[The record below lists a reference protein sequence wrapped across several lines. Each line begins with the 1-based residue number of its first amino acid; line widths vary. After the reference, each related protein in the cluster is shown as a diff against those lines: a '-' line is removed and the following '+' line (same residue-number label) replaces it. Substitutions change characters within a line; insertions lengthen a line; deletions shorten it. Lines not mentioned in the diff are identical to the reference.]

1 MKKNLVKIIA
11 IIFLFVLIGFAFKLI
26 WETKTIKESEVP
38 KEIAGISMTI
48 KEGTLT
54 NTNATI
60 IINNENDSIEN
71 DNNVYDAWF
80 RIDKK
85 IIGKWRTL
93 KETKEKYK
101 SIEYWVDPNNQ
112 SELNF
117 DWISKYGELKR
128 GHYRFVKK
136 INNEYIA
143 TEFTIE

>member
-1 MKKNLVKIIA
+1 MKKNLVRIIA
-11 IIFLFVLIGFAFKLI
+11 IIFLLVLIGFEVKLI
-26 WETKTIKESEVP
+26 WKTKTIKANEVP
-38 KEIAGISMTI
+38 KEIADIFMTI

-54 NTNATI
+54 NTTATI
-60 IINNENDSIEN
+60 IINNENDNIEYN
-71 DNNVYDAWF
+71 NNVYDAWF

-93 KETKEKYK
+93 KETKEKYS
-101 SIEYWVDPNNQ
+101 SIDYWADPNNK

-117 DWISKYGELKR
+117 NWINKYGELKR